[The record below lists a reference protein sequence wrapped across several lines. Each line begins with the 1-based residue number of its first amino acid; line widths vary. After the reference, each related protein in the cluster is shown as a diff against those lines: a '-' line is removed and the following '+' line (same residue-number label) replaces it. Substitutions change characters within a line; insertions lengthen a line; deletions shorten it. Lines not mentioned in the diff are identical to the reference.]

1 MVDTEAC
8 AGGAWHAEKQ
18 ASDRISTCVCS
29 VLQAGRREKGPPLS
43 HKTLQGCSFPVH
55 GRRNRGQTGCVRCGG
70 SLAPG
75 SAAISPEEDVAGIAH
90 PATGC
95 HFAFR
100 GKCSS
105 DPQGAQ
111 QLGLS

>member
-1 MVDTEAC
+1 MVDTE
-8 AGGAWHAEKQ
+8 
-18 ASDRISTCVCS
+18 SCVCS

-105 DPQGAQ
+105 DPHGAQ